1 MDFGKNVIV
10 KLICGD
16 IYSRFATNHNNELII
31 ETIVNRL

>member
-1 MDFGKNVIV
+1 MDFRKKFIV

-16 IYSRFATNHNNELII
+16 IHSRFETNHNNELII